1 MPLHVPNLDNRTYE
15 GMLTEAR
22 KKILQTGSGWS
33 DLGPSDPGTVL
44 LEAFTYLTDQLIY
57 RLNRLPEKAYLEF
70 LRLMGLQRQPPA
82 AAGVKLVFS
91 VESPLEKPVEIPRGT
106 RATLKRAGG
115 AGEPPVFA
123 TVKAETLPAG
133 ARSVEVQ
140 AFHVELVSGE
150 LAGRGTGKPGLS
162 VTAQRVPIVSPLGEG
177 LDLVVGTEAVE
188 GELKDRANAL
198 EFQGKAFRIWR
209 EVENFTDLG
218 PDRFVYVADRL
229 TGTITFAPA
238 LSSIEAS
245 EGDGKPMRRQGA
257 MGEIPPQG
265 REIRL
270 WYPRGGGPEGNVA
283 AATLD
288 TLKDPIPPLKVT
300 NPSAASGG
308 RAAESLEDA
317 LVRGPQELHSLK
329 RAVTASDFE
338 LVAMKNVGAI
348 DRAKAFTKA
357 SLWKHA
363 APGTVEVLL
372 VPYLPGA
379 DDGSVSVTEDKLR
392 ERETAEAKDR
402 IQKSLDERRPLGTSC
417 QVNWVRTKPV
427 RAEARV
433 VVHREEDPKAVEARL
448 MKRLNQ
454 IINPLRTPIRKSGWP
469 FGEPLRAFHIYE
481 TVRSE
486 PGVSYVEDISF
497 TVDRVPDQNVRS
509 ITQDQFQPHTW
520 HAVAGD
526 TNYRSM
532 DDGAGWE
539 VSGRFPGEEAM
550 MVRGHPEEAGLL
562 AVSTKLP
569 GDKPGSAIYVS
580 EDCGESWNELAR
592 TGFLI
597 EDMAWTKR
605 DGVPLLLLATE
616 VGLYELILRSDRK
629 PVPQQLLVDP
639 QDPARGFYAVA
650 VADLDIG
657 EKVVIAAASGSGGVY
672 LSSEGGRSQTY
683 RLTGLTGEDIRVLAV
698 EYAAG
703 TVYFWAGAVA
713 FGDDPGKGCFRLQVI
728 DPRNTPEGW
737 VPFGKD
743 WTGGGVKSIA
753 LMGTTVFAAT
763 VSAGVLSLSS
773 TDRDPGWKTPDFVRC
788 GLPQK
793 SQGKLLAVEDIA
805 VDPAERFLFAVGG
818 GGVFSSADRGASF
831 ENRSRHQFET
841 VTLPATWL
849 FSSLEH
855 RITVVSEDDAQSR

>member
-1 MPLHVPNLDNRTYE
+1 MPLHVPELDDRTYD
-15 GMLTEAR
+15 GMLSEAR
-22 KKILQTGSGWS
+22 RRIAQACPGWT
-33 DLGPSDPGTVL
+33 DLGPSDPGSVL
-44 LEAFTYLTDQLIY
+44 LEAFTYLTDQMLY
-57 RLNRLPEKAYLEF
+57 RLNRLPEKAYSEF
-70 LRLMGLQRQPPA
+70 LSLMGLRRQPPA

-91 VESPLEKPVEIPRGT
+91 VESPLEKPIDIPRGT
-106 RATLKRAGG
+106 RVTLKRSCG
-115 AGEPPVFA
+115 ASEPPVFA
-123 TVKAETLPAG
+123 IVKATTLAAG
-133 ARSVEVQ
+133 KSSVEVP
-140 AFHVELVSGE
+140 AYHVELASGE
-150 LAGRGTGKPGLS
+150 LVDRGTGKPGQS
-162 VTAQRVPIVSPLGEG
+162 VTAARAPIVAPLGEG
-177 LDLVVGTEAVE
+177 LDLVVGTEAAE
-188 GELKDRANAL
+188 GELDGRANAL

-218 PDRFVYVADRL
+218 PDRFVYIADRL

-238 LSSIEAS
+238 LSSIEGG
-245 EGDGKPMRRQGA
+245 EGDAKPTRRSGA
-257 MGEIPPQG
+257 LGEIPAEG

-270 WYPRGGGPEGNVA
+270 WYPRGGGADGNVA
-283 AATLD
+283 PGTLD
-288 TLKDPIPPLKVT
+288 TLKDPIPHLKVT
-300 NPSAASGG
+300 NPASATGG
-308 RAAESLEDA
+308 RAEETLENA
-317 LVRGPQELHSLK
+317 LLRGPQELHSLK
-329 RAVTASDFE
+329 RAVTASDYE

-372 VPYLPGA
+372 VPFLPGA

-433 VVHREEDPKAVEARL
+433 VVHREEDPKAVETRL
-448 MKRLNQ
+448 KARLNQ
-454 IINPLRTPIRKSGWP
+454 IINPLRTPLRKSGWP

-486 PGVSYVEDISF
+486 PGVSYVEDINF
-497 TVDRVPDQNVRS
+497 TVDRVPDQAVRS

-526 TNYRSM
+526 TVFRSM

-539 VSGRFPGEEAM
+539 VSGRFEGEDAM
-550 MVRGHPEEAGLL
+550 LVRVHPDKPGLL

-569 GDKPGSAIYVS
+569 GEKPGSSIHVS

-605 DGVPLLLLATE
+605 DGLPLLLLATE
-616 VGLYELILRSDRK
+616 VGLYELVLKGDRK

-657 EKVVIAAASGSGGVY
+657 EKVVIAAATGSGGVY

-683 RLTGLTGEDIRVLAV
+683 RLTGLSGEDIRVLAV

-763 VSAGVLSLSS
+763 ATAGVLSLGS
-773 TDRDPGWKTPDFVRC
+773 TDRDPAWKTPDFVRC

-793 SQGKLLAVEDIA
+793 SQGKLLPVEDIA
-805 VDPAERFLFAVGG
+805 VNPAGSLLFAVGA
-818 GGVFSSADRGASF
+818 GGVFSSSDRGTMF
-831 ENRSRHQFET
+831 DNRSRHQFET

-849 FSSLEH
+849 FSSEEH
-855 RITVVSEDDAQSR
+855 RITVVSEDDAG